1 MGEEGKKNLIFAI
14 ITLAILLSTMS
25 VPQPAWC
32 KASGGQP
39 GAFLSWGAGARS
51 LGMGKAFVSIAD
63 DASATYWNPAGL
75 AQIDR
80 KEITALHAILW
91 SDTIYDF
98 ISYVHPITGIGT
110 VGGSLTRLHSGKFDG
125 RDEYN
130 IPTHEFSDSQTALGV
145 SYGKQI
151 VDVLAL
157 GASIKYVTHNL
168 DDHKNGNLTIDIG
181 AMYKAPL
188 FEHLQAGLNL
198 RNLIGIRT
206 GEHTEDKLPLS
217 FRVGFN
223 YKLLRDRL
231 ALVVDLEKTGAPL
244 SYHFGAEYWA
254 FNYLAVRLGMDP
266 EEFTL
271 GFGIR
276 YRDYGLDYAFAS
288 HDLGGSHR
296 LSASWR
302 FGASI
307 TSASET
313 MALEYYKEAVAAYE
327 KGLYQ
332 RAVEKLTSSLSL
344 DPKNIEAKNKLV
356 KLERVAKII
365 PKEAEETKRA
375 KLIKQAVLSYLDGD
389 IKLTLNT
396 LRYLSSMEPEDREV
410 DRLLKTIARVE
421 GVELVEE
428 ITPGMSLVDQKL
440 YNALNYFYEGK
451 YDMTIREAQDVL
463 RLEPNNALAYKRIG
477 SAFFAMGQREK
488 AKDAWK
494 KSLEMNPTDKS
505 LKEFLDR
512 WEEKGYPEDRELEYL
527 EELEKGGGELP
538 REKK

>member
-1 MGEEGKKNLIFAI
+1 MGRHGKKYNLIFAM
-14 ITLAILLSTMS
+14 ITLGILLSGIAQ
-25 VPQPAWC
+25 VAWC

-80 KEITALHAILW
+80 KEVTALHAILW
-91 SDTIYDF
+91 ADTIYDF

-110 VGGSLTRLHSGKFDG
+110 VGGSITRLYSGKFDG
-125 RDEYN
+125 RDINNE
-130 IPTHEFSDSQTALGV
+130 PTHEFSDSQTALGA

-168 DDHKNGNLTIDIG
+168 DDHKNGNFTMDIG
-181 AMYKAPL
+181 AMYKSPMV
-188 FEHLQAGLNL
+188 EHLQVGLNL
-198 RNLIGIRT
+198 RNLMGLRT
-206 GEHTEDKLPLS
+206 GAQTEDKLPLTLR
-217 FRVGFN
+217 FGFN

-231 ALVVDLEKTGAPL
+231 ALVVDLEKSKAPL

-254 FNYLAVRLGMDP
+254 FQYLAVRLGMDP
-266 EEFTL
+266 EEFTV

-276 YRDYGLDYAFAS
+276 YRDYGLDYAFAT

-296 LSASWR
+296 LSASWK
-302 FGASI
+302 FGPSI
-307 TSASET
+307 TAASET
-313 MALEYYKEAVAAYE
+313 MALEHYKEAVAAYE
-327 KGLYQ
+327 RGLYQ
-332 RAVEKLTSSLSL
+332 RAVEKLTRSLSL
-344 DPKNIEAKNKLV
+344 DPKNIEAKSKLV

-365 PKEAEETKRA
+365 PKEVKETKRA

-389 IKLTLNT
+389 IKLTVNA

-421 GVELVEE
+421 GVDLIED

-463 RLEPNNALAYKRIG
+463 TLEPNNALAYKRIG

-488 AKDAWK
+488 AKKAWE
-494 KSLEMNPTDKS
+494 KSLQMNPADRS

-527 EELEKGGGELP
+527 EEMQEKGWEP
-538 REKK
+538 PKEKK

>member
-1 MGEEGKKNLIFAI
+1 MGGQRKKYNLIFVM
-14 ITLAILLSTMS
+14 ITLSILLSSITQ
-25 VPQPAWC
+25 VAWC

-91 SDTIYDF
+91 ADTMYDF
-98 ISYVHPITGIGT
+98 ISYVHPITGMGT
-110 VGGSLTRLHSGKFDG
+110 VGGSITRLYSGKFDG
-125 RDEYN
+125 RDENN
-130 IPTHEFSDSQTALGV
+130 ISTHEFSNSQTALGA

-168 DDHKNGNLTIDIG
+168 DDHKNGNFTFDIG
-181 AMYKAPL
+181 AMYKSPMV
-188 FEHLQAGLNL
+188 EHLQVGLNL
-198 RNLIGIRT
+198 RNLMGLRT
-206 GEHTEDKLPLS
+206 GADTEDKLPLTLR
-217 FRVGFN
+217 FGFN
-223 YKLLRDRL
+223 YKLLRDKL
-231 ALVVDLEKTGAPL
+231 ALVVDLEKSRAPL
-244 SYHFGAEYWA
+244 SYHFGTEYWA
-254 FNYLAVRLGMDP
+254 FQYLAVRFGIDP

-276 YRDYGLDYAFAS
+276 YRDYGLDYAFAT

-296 LSASWR
+296 LSASWK
-302 FGASI
+302 FGPSI
-307 TSASET
+307 TAASET
-313 MALEYYKEAVAAYE
+313 MALEHYKEAVAAYE
-327 KGLYQ
+327 RGLYQ
-332 RAVEKLTSSLSL
+332 RAVEKLISSLTL
-344 DPKNIEAKNKLV
+344 DPKNIEAKSKLV

-365 PKEAEETKRA
+365 PKETKETKRA
-375 KLIKQAVLSYLDGD
+375 KLIKQAVLSYLDGN
-389 IKLTLNT
+389 IKFTLNA
-396 LRYLSSMEPEDREV
+396 LRYLLSMEPEDREV

-421 GVELVEE
+421 DVDLVEE

-463 RLEPNNALAYKRIG
+463 SLEPNNALAYKRIG

-488 AKDAWK
+488 AKQAWNR
-494 KSLEMNPTDKS
+494 SLQMNPADKT
-505 LKEFLDR
+505 LKEFLDK

-527 EELEKGGGELP
+527 EELEKREWKLP
-538 REKK
+538 GEKK

>member
-1 MGEEGKKNLIFAI
+1 MGEQGKKYNLIFAI
-14 ITLAILLSTMS
+14 ITFSVLLYSM
-25 VPQPAWC
+25 PQVAWC

-91 SDTIYDF
+91 ADTMYDF
-98 ISYVHPITGIGT
+98 ISYVHPITGMGT
-110 VGGSLTRLHSGKFDG
+110 VGGSITRLYSGKFDG
-125 RDEYN
+125 RDDYN
-130 IPTHEFSDSQTALGV
+130 NPTHEFSDSQTALGA

-168 DDHKNGNLTIDIG
+168 DDHKNGNFTFDIG
-181 AMYKAPL
+181 AMYKSPMV
-188 FEHLQAGLNL
+188 EHLQVGLNL
-198 RNLIGIRT
+198 RNLMGLRT
-206 GEHTEDKLPLS
+206 GADTEDKLPLTLR
-217 FRVGFN
+217 FGFN
-223 YKLLRDRL
+223 YKLLRDKL
-231 ALVVDLEKTGAPL
+231 ALVIDLEKSKAPL
-244 SYHFGAEYWA
+244 SYHFGTEYWA
-254 FNYLAVRLGMDP
+254 FQYLAVRFGIDP

-276 YRDYGLDYAFAS
+276 YRDYGLDYAFAT
-288 HDLGGSHR
+288 HALGGSHR
-296 LSASWR
+296 LSASWK
-302 FGASI
+302 FGPSI
-307 TSASET
+307 TAASET
-313 MALEYYKEAVAAYE
+313 MALEHYKEAVAAYE
-327 KGLYQ
+327 RGLYQ
-332 RAVEKLTSSLSL
+332 RAVEKLIRSLSL
-344 DPKNIEAKNKLV
+344 DPKNIEAKSKLV

-365 PKEAEETKRA
+365 PREVKETKRA

-389 IKLTLNT
+389 IKLTLNA
-396 LRYLSSMEPEDREV
+396 LRYLLSVEPEDREV
-410 DRLLKTIARVE
+410 ERLLKTIARVE
-421 GVELVEE
+421 KVDLVEE

-451 YDMTIREAQDVL
+451 YDMTIREAHDVL
-463 RLEPNNALAYKRIG
+463 KLEPNNALAYKRIG

-488 AKDAWK
+488 AKQAWNR
-494 KSLEMNPTDKS
+494 SLQMNPADKT

-527 EELEKGGGELP
+527 EELEKREWEFPG
-538 REKK
+538 EKK

>member
-1 MGEEGKKNLIFAI
+1 MGEQGKKYNLIFAI
-14 ITLAILLSTMS
+14 ITFSVLLYSM
-25 VPQPAWC
+25 PQVAWC

-91 SDTIYDF
+91 ADTMYDF

-110 VGGSLTRLHSGKFDG
+110 VGGSITRLYSGKFDG
-125 RDEYN
+125 RDENN
-130 IPTHEFSDSQTALGV
+130 ISTHEFSDSQTALGA

-168 DDHKNGNLTIDIG
+168 DDHKNGNFTIDIG
-181 AMYKAPL
+181 AMYKSPMV
-188 FEHLQAGLNL
+188 EHLQVGLNL
-198 RNLIGIRT
+198 RNLIGMRT
-206 GEHTEDKLPLS
+206 GADTEDKLPLTLR
-217 FRVGFN
+217 FGFN
-223 YKLLRDRL
+223 YKLLRDKL
-231 ALVVDLEKTGAPL
+231 ALVIDLEKSRAPL
-244 SYHFGAEYWA
+244 SYHFGTEYWA
-254 FNYLAVRLGMDP
+254 FQYLAVRFGIDP

-276 YRDYGLDYAFAS
+276 YRDYGLDYAFAT

-296 LSASWR
+296 LSASWK
-302 FGASI
+302 FGPSI
-307 TSASET
+307 TVASET
-313 MALEYYKEAVAAYE
+313 MALEHYKEAVAAYE
-327 KGLYQ
+327 RGLYQ
-332 RAVEKLTSSLSL
+332 RAVEKLIRSLSL
-344 DPKNIEAKNKLV
+344 DPKNIEAKSKLV

-365 PKEAEETKRA
+365 PREVKETKRA

-389 IKLTLNT
+389 IKLTLNA
-396 LRYLSSMEPEDREV
+396 LRYLLSVEPEDREV

-421 GVELVEE
+421 KVDLVEE

-451 YDMTIREAQDVL
+451 YDMTIREAHDVL
-463 RLEPNNALAYKRIG
+463 KLEPNNALAYKRIG

-488 AKDAWK
+488 AKQAWNR
-494 KSLEMNPTDKS
+494 SLQMNPADKT
-505 LKEFLDR
+505 LREFLDR

-527 EELEKGGGELP
+527 EELEKREWEFPG
-538 REKK
+538 EKK

>member
-1 MGEEGKKNLIFAI
+1 MGEQGKKYNLIFAI
-14 ITLAILLSTMS
+14 ITFSVLLYSM
-25 VPQPAWC
+25 PQVAWC

-91 SDTIYDF
+91 ADTMYDF
-98 ISYVHPITGIGT
+98 ISYVHPITGMGT
-110 VGGSLTRLHSGKFDG
+110 VGGSITRLYSGKFDG
-125 RDEYN
+125 RDENN
-130 IPTHEFSDSQTALGV
+130 ISTHEFSDSQTALGA

-168 DDHKNGNLTIDIG
+168 DDHKNGNFTFDIG
-181 AMYKAPL
+181 AMYKSPMV
-188 FEHLQAGLNL
+188 EHLQVGLNL
-198 RNLIGIRT
+198 RNLMGLRT
-206 GEHTEDKLPLS
+206 GADTEDKLPLTLR
-217 FRVGFN
+217 FGFN
-223 YKLLRDRL
+223 YKLLRDKL
-231 ALVVDLEKTGAPL
+231 ALVVDLEKSKAPL
-244 SYHFGAEYWA
+244 SYHFGTEYWA
-254 FNYLAVRLGMDP
+254 FQYLAVRFGIDP

-276 YRDYGLDYAFAS
+276 YRDYGLDYAFAT

-296 LSASWR
+296 LSASWK
-302 FGASI
+302 FGPSI
-307 TSASET
+307 TAASET
-313 MALEYYKEAVAAYE
+313 MALEHYKEAVAAYE
-327 KGLYQ
+327 RGLYQ
-332 RAVEKLTSSLSL
+332 RAVEKLIRSLTL
-344 DPKNIEAKNKLV
+344 APKNIEAKSNLV
-356 KLERVAKII
+356 QLERVAKII
-365 PKEAEETKRA
+365 PREVKETKRA

-389 IKLTLNT
+389 IKLTLNA
-396 LRYLSSMEPEDREV
+396 LRYLLSIEPEDREV

-421 GVELVEE
+421 KVDLVEE

-451 YDMTIREAQDVL
+451 YDMTIREAHDVL
-463 RLEPNNALAYKRIG
+463 KLEPNNAFAYKRIG
-477 SAFFAMGQREK
+477 SAFFAMVQREK
-488 AKDAWK
+488 AKQAWNR
-494 KSLEMNPTDKS
+494 SLQMNPADKT
-505 LKEFLDR
+505 LREFLDR

-527 EELEKGGGELP
+527 EELEKREWEFPG
-538 REKK
+538 EKK

>member
-1 MGEEGKKNLIFAI
+1 MGEQRKKYNLIFAI
-14 ITLAILLSTMS
+14 ITFSVLLYSM
-25 VPQPAWC
+25 PQVAWC

-91 SDTIYDF
+91 ADTMYDF
-98 ISYVHPITGIGT
+98 ISYVHPITGMGT
-110 VGGSLTRLHSGKFDG
+110 VGGSITRLYSGKFDG
-125 RDEYN
+125 RDENN
-130 IPTHEFSDSQTALGV
+130 ISTHEFSDSQTALGA

-168 DDHKNGNLTIDIG
+168 DDHKNGNFTFDIG
-181 AMYKAPL
+181 AMYKSPMV
-188 FEHLQAGLNL
+188 EHLQVGLNL
-198 RNLIGIRT
+198 RNLIGMRT
-206 GEHTEDKLPLS
+206 GAPTEDKLPLTLR
-217 FRVGFN
+217 FGFN
-223 YKLLRDRL
+223 YKLLRDKL
-231 ALVVDLEKTGAPL
+231 ALVVDLEKSKAPL

-254 FNYLAVRLGMDP
+254 FQYLAVRLGMDP

-276 YRDYGLDYAFAS
+276 YRDYGLDYAFAT

-296 LSASWR
+296 LSASWK
-302 FGASI
+302 FGPSI
-307 TSASET
+307 TAASET
-313 MALEYYKEAVAAYE
+313 MALEHYKEAVAAYE
-327 KGLYQ
+327 RGLYQ
-332 RAVEKLTSSLSL
+332 RAVEKLIRTLTL
-344 DPKNIEAKNKLV
+344 DPRNIEAKSKLV

-365 PKEAEETKRA
+365 PREAKETKRA
-375 KLIKQAVLSYLDGD
+375 KLIKQAVLSYLDGN
-389 IKLTLNT
+389 IKFTLNA
-396 LRYLSSMEPEDREV
+396 LRYLLSIEPEDREV

-421 GVELVEE
+421 KVDLVEE

-451 YDMTIREAQDVL
+451 YDMTIREAHDVL
-463 RLEPNNALAYKRIG
+463 SLEPNNALAYKRIG

-488 AKDAWK
+488 AKQAWNR
-494 KSLEMNPTDKS
+494 SLQMNPADKT
-505 LKEFLDR
+505 LRDFLDR
-512 WEEKGYPEDRELEYL
+512 WEDRGYPEDRELEYL
-527 EELEKGGGELP
+527 EELEKREWEFPGG
-538 REKK
+538 KK

>member
-1 MGEEGKKNLIFAI
+1 MGEQRKKYNLIFAI
-14 ITLAILLSTMS
+14 ITFSVLLYSM
-25 VPQPAWC
+25 PQVAWC

-91 SDTIYDF
+91 ADTMYDF
-98 ISYVHPITGIGT
+98 ISYVHPITGMGT
-110 VGGSLTRLHSGKFDG
+110 VGGSITRLYSGKFDG
-125 RDEYN
+125 RDENN
-130 IPTHEFSDSQTALGV
+130 IPTHEFSDSQTALGA

-168 DDHKNGNLTIDIG
+168 DDHKNGNFTFDIG
-181 AMYKAPL
+181 AMYKSPMV
-188 FEHLQAGLNL
+188 EHLQVGLNL
-198 RNLIGIRT
+198 RNLIGMRT
-206 GEHTEDKLPLS
+206 GAPTEDKLPLTLR
-217 FRVGFN
+217 FGFN
-223 YKLLRDRL
+223 YKLLRDKL
-231 ALVVDLEKTGAPL
+231 ALVVDLEKSKAPL

-254 FNYLAVRLGMDP
+254 FQYLAVRLGMDP

-276 YRDYGLDYAFAS
+276 YRDYGLDYAFAT

-296 LSASWR
+296 LSASWK
-302 FGASI
+302 FGPSI
-307 TSASET
+307 TAASET
-313 MALEYYKEAVAAYE
+313 MALEHYKEAVAAYE
-327 KGLYQ
+327 RGLYQ
-332 RAVEKLTSSLSL
+332 RAVEKLIRTLTL
-344 DPKNIEAKNKLV
+344 DPKNIEAKSKLV

-365 PKEAEETKRA
+365 PREVKETKRA
-375 KLIKQAVLSYLDGD
+375 KLIKQAVLSYLDGN
-389 IKLTLNT
+389 IKFTLNA
-396 LRYLSSMEPEDREV
+396 LRYLLSIEPEDREV

-421 GVELVEE
+421 KVDLVEE

-451 YDMTIREAQDVL
+451 YDMTIREAHDVL
-463 RLEPNNALAYKRIG
+463 SLEPNNALAYKRIG

-488 AKDAWK
+488 AKQAWNR
-494 KSLEMNPTDKS
+494 SLQMNPADKT
-505 LKEFLDR
+505 LRDFLGR

-527 EELEKGGGELP
+527 EELEKREWEFPGG
-538 REKK
+538 KK

>member
-1 MGEEGKKNLIFAI
+1 MGGQGKKYNLIFAI
-14 ITLAILLSTMS
+14 ITFSVLLYSM
-25 VPQPAWC
+25 PQVAWC

-91 SDTIYDF
+91 ADTMYDF
-98 ISYVHPITGIGT
+98 ISYVHPIAGMGT
-110 VGGSLTRLHSGKFDG
+110 VGGSITRLYSGKFDG
-125 RDEYN
+125 RDENN
-130 IPTHEFSDSQTALGV
+130 IPTHEFSDSQTALGA

-168 DDHKNGNLTIDIG
+168 DDHKNGNFTFDIG
-181 AMYKAPL
+181 AMYKSPMV
-188 FEHLQAGLNL
+188 EHLQVGLNL
-198 RNLIGIRT
+198 RNLIGMRT
-206 GEHTEDKLPLS
+206 GAPTEDKLPLTLR
-217 FRVGFN
+217 FGFN
-223 YKLLRDRL
+223 YKLLRDKL
-231 ALVVDLEKTGAPL
+231 ALVVDLEKSKAPL

-254 FNYLAVRLGMDP
+254 FQYLAVRLGMDP

-276 YRDYGLDYAFAS
+276 YRDYGLDYAFAT

-296 LSASWR
+296 LSASWK
-302 FGASI
+302 FGPSI
-307 TSASET
+307 TAASET
-313 MALEYYKEAVAAYE
+313 MALEHYKEAVAAYE
-327 KGLYQ
+327 RGLYQ
-332 RAVEKLTSSLSL
+332 RAVEKLIRTLTL
-344 DPKNIEAKNKLV
+344 DPKNIEAKSKLV

-365 PKEAEETKRA
+365 PREVKETKRA
-375 KLIKQAVLSYLDGD
+375 KLIKQAVLSYLDGN
-389 IKLTLNT
+389 IKFTLNA
-396 LRYLSSMEPEDREV
+396 LRYLLSVEPEDREV

-421 GVELVEE
+421 KVDLVEE

-451 YDMTIREAQDVL
+451 YDMTIREAHDVL
-463 RLEPNNALAYKRIG
+463 SLEPNNALAYKRIG

-488 AKDAWK
+488 AKQAWNR
-494 KSLEMNPTDKS
+494 SLQMNPADKT
-505 LKEFLDR
+505 LRDFLDR

-527 EELEKGGGELP
+527 EELEKKGWKFPGEK
-538 REKK
+538 E

>member
-1 MGEEGKKNLIFAI
+1 MGKQEKKYSLIFAI
-14 ITLAILLSTMS
+14 ITFSVLLYSM
-25 VPQPAWC
+25 PQVAWC

-91 SDTIYDF
+91 ADTMYDF
-98 ISYVHPITGIGT
+98 ISYVHPITGMGT
-110 VGGSLTRLHSGKFDG
+110 VGGSITRLYSGKFDG
-125 RDEYN
+125 RDENN
-130 IPTHEFSDSQTALGV
+130 ISTHEFSDSQTALGA

-168 DDHKNGNLTIDIG
+168 DDHKNGNFTFDIG
-181 AMYKAPL
+181 AMYKSPMV
-188 FEHLQAGLNL
+188 EHLQVGLNL
-198 RNLIGIRT
+198 RNLIGMRT
-206 GEHTEDKLPLS
+206 GAPTEDKLPLTLR
-217 FRVGFN
+217 FGFN
-223 YKLLRDRL
+223 YKLLRDKL
-231 ALVVDLEKTGAPL
+231 ALVVDLEKSKAPL

-254 FNYLAVRLGMDP
+254 FQYLAVRLGMDP

-276 YRDYGLDYAFAS
+276 YRDYGLDYAFAT

-296 LSASWR
+296 LSASWK
-302 FGASI
+302 FGPSI
-307 TSASET
+307 TAASET
-313 MALEYYKEAVAAYE
+313 MALEHYKEAVAAYE
-327 KGLYQ
+327 RGLYQ
-332 RAVEKLTSSLSL
+332 RAVEKLIRTLTL
-344 DPKNIEAKNKLV
+344 DPKNIEAKSKLV

-365 PKEAEETKRA
+365 PREVKETKRA
-375 KLIKQAVLSYLDGD
+375 KLIKQAVLSYLDGN
-389 IKLTLNT
+389 IKFTLNA
-396 LRYLSSMEPEDREV
+396 LRYLLSVEPEDREV

-421 GVELVEE
+421 KVDLVEE

-451 YDMTIREAQDVL
+451 YDMTIREAHDVL
-463 RLEPNNALAYKRIG
+463 KLEPNNALAYKRIG

-488 AKDAWK
+488 AKQAWNR
-494 KSLEMNPTDKS
+494 SLQMNPADKT
-505 LKEFLDR
+505 LRDFLDR

-527 EELEKGGGELP
+527 EELEKREWEFPG
-538 REKK
+538 EKK